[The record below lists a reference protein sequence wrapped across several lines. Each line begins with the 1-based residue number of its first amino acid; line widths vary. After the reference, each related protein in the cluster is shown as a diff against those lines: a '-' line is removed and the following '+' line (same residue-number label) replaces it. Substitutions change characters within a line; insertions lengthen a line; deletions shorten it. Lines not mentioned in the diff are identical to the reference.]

1 MNCSQAG
8 GQLAALHDGELDA
21 AAAVALRDHVAGC
34 AHCRAELA
42 ALAQLAR
49 DIRAQAPRRVAPAA
63 LRARVLTAAGGT
75 DVGASAIDV
84 TTAAAADRTVPSA
97 RGHAARG
104 AAPAERERSAV
115 PAAAATARLL
125 LAGVRR
131 RWFAAGALAG
141 AALALTLGAATLA
154 LMQRQA
160 SDEVALE
167 AVDSHVRATLA
178 DHLVAV
184 VSSDRHTVKP
194 WLSARLDYAL
204 PVFDLP
210 ESGFVLAGARI
221 DSLDRRPVATL
232 VYRYGN
238 HVVDVFVRPL
248 APGATGPALAT
259 VRGFNVARAVGAGME
274 WRAVAD
280 VDPAVLG
287 PFVERLANAGPAP
300 PPR

>member
-8 GQLAALHDGELDA
+8 GQLAALHDGELGVVA
-21 AAAVALRDHVAGC
+21 ATTLRTHVAAC
-34 AHCRAELA
+34 PHCRAELA
-42 ALAQLAR
+42 DLAQLSR
-49 DIRAQAPRRVAPAA
+49 DIRAQAPRQAAPAA
-63 LRARVLTAAGGT
+63 LRERVRA
-75 DVGASAIDV
+75 
-84 TTAAAADRTVPSA
+84 
-97 RGHAARG
+97 
-104 AAPAERERSAV
+104 
-115 PAAAATARLL
+115 AAAATGAA
-125 LAGVRR
+125 AGRFAPPTIAAPSLPRARR

-141 AALALTLGAATLA
+141 ALLAVALGAATLA
-154 LMQRQA
+154 LIQRQD

-167 AVDSHVRATLA
+167 AVDSHVRSTLA
-178 DHLVAV
+178 HQLVAV

-194 WLSARLDYAL
+194 WLSARLDYAA
-204 PVFDLP
+204 PVFELP
-210 ESGFVLAGARI
+210 ESGFALAGARV

-248 APGATGPALAT
+248 APGAAGPRLET

-280 VDPAVLG
+280 VDAAVLV
-287 PFVERLANAGPAP
+287 PFVERLAAAGSP

>member
-8 GQLAALHDGELDA
+8 GQLAALHDGELD
-21 AAAVALRDHVAGC
+21 VATTTGLRAHVATC

-42 ALAQLAR
+42 GLAQLSR
-49 DIRAQAPRRVAPAA
+49 DIRAQAPRHAAPAP
-63 LRARVLTAAGGT
+63 LRERVR
-75 DVGASAIDV
+75 
-84 TTAAAADRTVPSA
+84 AAAAAGATAGRFAPATI
-97 RGHAARG
+97 
-104 AAPAERERSAV
+104 AAPSFLRA
-115 PAAAATARLL
+115 
-125 LAGVRR
+125 RR

-141 AALALTLGAATLA
+141 ALLAVGLGAATLS
-154 LMQRQA
+154 LIQRQA

-178 DHLVAV
+178 HQLVAV

-194 WLSARLDYAL
+194 WLSARLDYAA
-204 PVFDLP
+204 PVFELP
-210 ESGFVLAGARI
+210 ESGFALAGARV

-248 APGATGPALAT
+248 APGAAGPRLET

-280 VDPAVLG
+280 VDPAVLV
-287 PFVERLANAGPAP
+287 PFVERLAAAGSP